1 MSVELR
7 PISEAEFADWRSHVE
22 ADYAQDMIDAGV
34 DPGEARKK
42 AQQDFPALLPDGAAT
57 EGQELYA
64 VADGEETV
72 GVLWLAERDVDGGR
86 ALFVYDVRI
95 DAERRGHGY
104 GRAAME
110 LAETEA
116 KRRGLERLA
125 LNVFGG
131 NEVARN
137 LYRSLGYTETAVFM
151 MKRL

>member
-7 PISEAEFADWRSHVE
+7 PISDGEYAKWRAHVE
-22 ADYAQDMIDAGV
+22 ADYAQDMIDAGI
-34 DPGEARKK
+34 DPEEARKK
-42 AQQDFPALLPDGAAT
+42 AEHDFPALLPDGAAT
-57 EGQELYA
+57 EGQDLYA
-64 VADGEETV
+64 VADGGETV
-72 GVLWLAERDVDGGR
+72 GVMWLSERDIDGGR

-110 LAETEA
+110 LAEAEA

-151 MKRL
+151 MKGL